1 MPTRAEPPQP
11 PPPQD
16 PRRAERV
23 LRGLACLV
31 LAHDNAQ
38 QLALLLDWLGHHGAR
53 CFVHLDARA
62 AAATRAELAASAPLP
77 RATVLPLEQSR
88 RVEWGGFAM
97 VEATLALMRAA
108 LRDAPETRA
117 VALLS
122 GTHLPVQGA
131 PAMASCLLD
140 GREHIDLR
148 FAATEPLDQKSL
160 RRFWYR
166 ALPGR
171 EERQPL
177 LRWVNRNS
185 WVLGKRNL
193 ARGLRG
199 MTPMVGSQWWCLTAD
214 CAQHVLGFVEAAPW
228 YPRFFRF
235 TSIPD
240 ETFFH
245 TLVGASP
252 FAERLAPA
260 PLYQEVVGYS
270 PRVLRAEDLPA
281 AFASGLPF
289 ARKFDTRVD
298 AAAVQ
303 AALRFVT
310 EGGLPPVAPAGGAP
324 PPPGDRLPAR
334 DQATSSKWDVSS
346 GALSRGG

>member
-1 MPTRAEPPQP
+1 MSVAAHAIALKSTMPTSAEPPQP
-11 PPPQD
+11 PTPQD
-16 PRRAERV
+16 PRRAEGA

-38 QLALLLDWLGHHGAR
+38 QLALLLDWLGRRGAS

-62 AAATRAELAASAPLP
+62 ADATRAELAALAPP
-77 RATVLPLEQSR
+77 SATVLPLEQSR

-122 GTHLPVQGA
+122 GTHLPVQDA

-171 EERQPL
+171 EERRPL

-185 WVLGKRNL
+185 WVLGKRDL

-214 CAQHVLGFVEAAPW
+214 CARHVLGFVESDPW

-235 TSIPD
+235 ASIPD

-252 FAERLAPA
+252 FAGRLAPA
-260 PLYQEVVGYS
+260 PLYQEMVGYS

-281 AFASGLPF
+281 ALASGMPF

-298 AAAVQ
+298 AAAVR
-303 AALRFVT
+303 AALRIAT
-310 EGGLPPVAPAGGAP
+310 EGSGSPPSAAPAGGAP
-324 PPPGDRLPAR
+324 PAGDRLSAR
-334 DQATSSKWDVSS
+334 A
-346 GALSRGG
+346 